1 VTRSQHDV
9 SAPLADTLLLP
20 TALRRPAVRTLN
32 DETARELAAR
42 LLADSYGATRDD
54 IEALARW
61 ALERAIDQDQIERFD
76 QELQALRVRHQTLR
90 AKLAEAVAERNQLRR
105 QTVAAKLGIDQYGS
119 ECEVVYCDT
128 MATEHPD
135 NARFFADVEGW
146 IGRRITRIRSDRY
159 QTIDDVFEK
168 RRYLAGPR
176 GALCTVEMKKMPR
189 EAWQRPDDVHIF
201 GYTSDEVKRA

>member
-1 VTRSQHDV
+1 MTRSQHDV